1 MRPKIDEVEGLQFLP
16 PSCVS
21 SSIARWG
28 HSRRLAASCGSIQS
42 GNCWPRRRG
51 GRLQPPIIP
60 TSLFTN
66 SIQTKRVYSGLD
78 STFSAAETL
87 TQSAPPFFD
96 SKISLRAPT
105 AQPWSGSTKC
115 TRASPAG
122 ALSLRQLRPDSS
134 VRQRPL
140 VVTSQ
145 PRLSLRKNRDWPG
158 SLRGTSDQ
166 CAPPSL
172 VRADMGLTERP
183 SKIAPT
189 AIPRLTEGNFRS
201 EMTKVA
207 CS

>member
-1 MRPKIDEVEGLQFLP
+1 MRFWRPVFQSQNKTSEGQSKLSENSISPSPQPWGENLAAVIRPKIDEVEGLQFLP

-21 SSIARWG
+21 SSMARWG

-96 SKISLRAPT
+96 S
-105 AQPWSGSTKC
+105 
-115 TRASPAG
+115 
-122 ALSLRQLRPDSS
+122 
-134 VRQRPL
+134 
-140 VVTSQ
+140 
-145 PRLSLRKNRDWPG
+145 
-158 SLRGTSDQ
+158 
-166 CAPPSL
+166 
-172 VRADMGLTERP
+172 
-183 SKIAPT
+183 
-189 AIPRLTEGNFRS
+189 
-201 EMTKVA
+201 
-207 CS
+207 